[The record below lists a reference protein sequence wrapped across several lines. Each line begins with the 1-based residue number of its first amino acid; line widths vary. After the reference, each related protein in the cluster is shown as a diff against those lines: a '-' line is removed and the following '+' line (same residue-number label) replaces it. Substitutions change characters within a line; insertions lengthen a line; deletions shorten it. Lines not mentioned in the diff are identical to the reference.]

1 MKKLLQATLSAAV
14 LTVLVISCGGS
25 SLLDQAEKGISEGD
39 IDMAL
44 AMVDSAL
51 AQNPD
56 NPQAYFVRGRAYAQK
71 AASNPTVADRK
82 SSYQQ
87 SREALDKYISLQAD
101 EKEKTIAELN
111 ASNVALNRWSEEHNA
126 AIALATDSPEAPQVE
141 EPLQQAVYHLQNA
154 TTINPDSTLSFEVL
168 AQIYTMQGDYANAV
182 ETYKKVMD
190 MRDKPLA
197 ADYDR
202 LGAYYMQL
210 EDYDSAVDVLNQG
223 VENYPDSV
231 SLVQKLTD
239 SYFSMGNTDMG
250 ITTLENLI
258 ERDPDNA
265 QYHLVLGTQVYNLA
279 ASKNDEISAN
289 YNQIYE
295 LERAARD
302 LRGSEKEEAEQ
313 RIAELRRTNQE
324 LQEEVAELTERAI
337 QKLDRVLELRPDD
350 VTAYNTLGVV
360 YQNKAAALFEERNA
374 TSDNEKAAELDAM
387 AKDELRKAMEN
398 YEKATELEPENQE
411 YWEALFRVYTALGM
425 NEKAEEAMK
434 KAGM

>member
-51 AQNPD
+51 AQNPN
-56 NPQAYFVRGRAYAQK
+56 NPQAYFIRGRAYAHK
-71 AASNPTVADRK
+71 AANNPNVADRK
-82 SSYQQ
+82 PSYQL

-101 EKEKTIAELN
+101 EKEKTIAELS
-111 ASNVALNRWSEEHNA
+111 ASNIALKRWSDEHNA
-126 AIALATDSPEAPQVE
+126 AIALATNSPEAPQVDD
-141 EPLQQAVYHLQNA
+141 PLQQAVYHLQNA

-168 AQIYTMQGDYANAV
+168 AQVYTMKGDYANAV

-190 MRDKPLA
+190 MRDTPMA
-197 ADYDR
+197 VDYDR

-210 EDYDSAVDVLNQG
+210 DDYETAVDVLNEG
-223 VENYPDSV
+223 VDNYPDSV

-239 SYFSMGNTDMG
+239 SYFSLGNTDMG
-250 ITTLENLI
+250 IKTLENLI
-258 ERDPDNA
+258 ERDPNNA
-265 QYHLVLGTQVYNLA
+265 QYHLVLGTQIYNLA

-289 YNQIYE
+289 YNQLYE
-295 LERAARD
+295 LERAATN
-302 LRGSEKEEAEQ
+302 LRGSEKEDAEK
-313 RIAELRRTNQE
+313 RIAELRSTNQE
-324 LQEEVAELTERAI
+324 LQKEVAELTERAI
-337 QKLDRVLELRPDD
+337 KELNLVLELRPND

-387 AKDELRKAMEN
+387 AKEELRKAMKN
-398 YEKATELEPENQE
+398 YEKATELEPDNQE
-411 YWEALFRVYTALGM
+411 YWESLFRVYTALGM